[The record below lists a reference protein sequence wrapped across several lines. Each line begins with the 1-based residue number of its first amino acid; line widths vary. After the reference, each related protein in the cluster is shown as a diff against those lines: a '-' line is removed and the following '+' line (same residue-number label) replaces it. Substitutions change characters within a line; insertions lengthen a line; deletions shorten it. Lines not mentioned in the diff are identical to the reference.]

1 MRVGPHL
8 GFAVRQEPAAEV
20 ECPYPMRLSGSISLA
35 LFLASRALSADAIV
49 DFNREVRPILSDRCY
64 GCHGPDANKGRKA
77 GLRLDE
83 LAGATKKL
91 KSGDVA
97 IVPGDLGK
105 SVMAKRIASNDPEE
119 IMPPP
124 ELHRPLSGV
133 EKDILNRWIKQGAKY
148 DPHWAFVTPRAYP
161 APAMADAGWV
171 KDPLDAFI
179 FAKASQAGLRP
190 TAAADRTTLLRRVSF
205 ALNGLPPTNAEV
217 DAFLADKSK
226 DAYEKRVDA
235 MLASPRFGEHLA
247 VGWMDLSRYAD
258 TWGYTGDKPMFAW
271 PWRDWVLKAF
281 NDNKPYDQFLTE
293 QLAGDLL
300 PDPTQDQRVATAY
313 NRLHRMTFEGGSIA
327 EEFRQDGINDRVI
340 TASYGF
346 MGLTME
352 CSRCHDHKYD
362 PISQHDYYSM
372 AAMFGDQDE
381 NGLLSYHGE
390 VPPPFVRLYK
400 SEADRRMEKTLQA
413 AVSEAENALAKVP
426 PAQAGS
432 TMTVPAP
439 AAHFPL
445 DAFTKT
451 GVDDAV
457 AARKPAKF
465 ERRGSPEDLQLV
477 PGVKGN
483 AVKFDGDAG
492 LILPEFRQLGRFD
505 AFTFSA
511 FLRLGEKNARATV
524 VHSTGFYTG
533 DGDATGVELLVDHG
547 KLRWSMIHL
556 WPNSAASVETD
567 AELPVGTWQ
576 RVTVT
581 YDGSS
586 KAAGLH
592 VYLDGRE
599 AKTTVVRDTLHAKP
613 RDNSLEI
620 GSRSRDAGFRNGS
633 LDEIQ
638 LWRTALTAAEVATL
652 HGIDIS
658 TLPPSALAEHARLRA
673 DPAYAQA
680 WARLQDARRALAAHQ
695 ESSPALFA
703 MEHSDLAPKSY
714 VLTRGEYDKPDLS
727 KPCEPGVPTRIH
739 PWDESLP
746 KNRLGLARWLTDPK
760 HPLTSRVIV
769 NRLWAQVFGA
779 GLVATSE
786 NLGMQGDLPSHPEL
800 LDTLAVDFVRS
811 GWNTKAMLRRFVLS
825 STFRQSSTP
834 TAEAREKD
842 PSNKLLAR
850 GPVLRLTAEM
860 VRDQAL
866 LAAGTLVETVGGESV
881 QESANRRS
889 LYTYRKRTAPP
900 DNMLI
905 FDAGS
910 REVCQPKRLN
920 TNTPLQAL
928 VLLNNPG
935 FVEAAKSLAIKASKA
950 SSDPSTQIVAA
961 FRHVCTREPRPSELS
976 ALKELYANQKAE
988 PPQFAPPAQPAS
1000 KTDAKPDPKTQK
1012 KPASETTPALPKM
1025 PADPSL
1031 AALTL
1036 VCSTILASDAAV
1048 TSR

>member
-1 MRVGPHL
+1 MRSDAPVL
-8 GFAVRQEPAAEV
+8 LCLFAALNVWSAEPA
-20 ECPYPMRLSGSISLA
+20 
-35 LFLASRALSADAIV
+35 V

-83 LAGATKKL
+83 IEGATKKL
-91 KSGDVA
+91 KSGERA
-97 IVPGDLGK
+97 IVPGDLDR
-105 SVMAKRIASNDPEE
+105 SEMVRRILSHDPEE
-119 IMPPP
+119 VMPPP
-124 ELHRPLSGV
+124 ELHRPLSDQ
-133 EKDILNRWIKQGAKY
+133 EKEVLRRWIQQGAPY
-148 DPHWAFVTPRAYP
+148 DRHWAFVSPKSHP
-161 APAMADAGWV
+161 APKLADARRAR
-171 KDPLDAFI
+171 DPLDAFI
-179 FAKASQAGLRP
+179 ADQAAKVGLKP
-190 TAAADRTTLLRRVSF
+190 TAEADRSTLLRRASL
-205 ALNGLPPTNAEV
+205 ALTGLPPTTAEV
-217 DAFLADKSK
+217 DAFLADESP

-235 MLASPRFGEHLA
+235 LLASPRFGEHLA
-247 VGWMDLSRYAD
+247 VGWLDLSRYAD

-271 PWRDWVLKAF
+271 PWRDWVMKAF

-300 PDPTQDQRVATAY
+300 PSPTQDQRVATAY

-327 EEFRQDGINDRVI
+327 EEFRQDGINDRVM
-340 TASYGF
+340 TAGYGF

-362 PISQHDYYSM
+362 PISQRDYFSM

-390 VPPPFVRLYK
+390 VPPPFVRLFK
-400 SEADRRMEKTLQA
+400 DDAERKKESALRA
-413 AVSEAENALAKVP
+413 AVTAAEMTLAATKAEYRGKPEVVVP
-426 PAQAGS
+426 PAA
-432 TMTVPAP
+432 V
-439 AAHFPL
+439 HLPL
-445 DAFTKT
+445 EAFTKT
-451 GVDDAV
+451 GVDDAI
-457 AARKPAKF
+457 AGGKPAVF
-465 ERRGSPEDLQLV
+465 ERRGSPEDLRLV
-477 PGVKGN
+477 PGVKGQ
-483 AVKFDGDAG
+483 AVNFDGDAG
-492 LILPEFRQLGRFD
+492 FKLPEFKELGRFD
-505 AFTFSA
+505 PFTFSA
-511 FLRLGEKNARATV
+511 FVRLGEKNARATV
-524 VHSTGFYTG
+524 LHSTGFYTG
-533 DGDATGVELLVDHG
+533 DGDASGIELLITHG

-556 WPNSAASVETD
+556 WPNSAASIETVG
-567 AELPVGTWQ
+567 ELAVGTWQ
-576 RVTVT
+576 RITVT

-586 KAAGLH
+586 RAAGLK

-599 AKTTVVRDTLHAKP
+599 ALTTVVRDTLHAKP
-613 RDNSLEI
+613 RSNSLEI

-633 LDEIQ
+633 LDEVR
-638 LWRTALTAAEVATL
+638 LWRQALTAAEVAAL
-652 HGIDIS
+652 HGIDS
-658 TLPPSALAEHARLRA
+658 QTLPAAVLADHAKFRL
-673 DPAYAQA
+673 DPAYAAA
-680 WARLQDARRALAAHQ
+680 WGRLQQARRALAAHQ
-695 ESSPALFA
+695 ESAPAFFA
-703 MEHSDLAPKSY
+703 MDHSPLAPKAY

-727 KPCEPGVPTRIH
+727 KPCEPGVPTRIF
-739 PWDESLP
+739 PWDDTLP
-746 KNRLGLARWLTDPK
+746 KDRLGLARWLTDPR
-760 HPLTSRVIV
+760 HPLTSRVVI

-786 NLGMQGDLPSHPEL
+786 NLGMQGDLPTHPEL

-811 GWNTKAMLRRFVLS
+811 GWDTKAMLRRFVLS

-842 PSNKLLAR
+842 PSNKHLAR

-866 LAAGTLVETVGGESV
+866 LASGRLVEKVGGESV

-889 LYTYRKRTAPP
+889 VYTYRKRTAPP

-935 FVEAAKSLAIKASKA
+935 FVESAKLLAVRVGKSSADPAARIAE
-950 SSDPSTQIVAA
+950 A
-961 FRHVCTREPRPSELS
+961 FRLVCTRSPRPAELA
-976 ALKELYANQKAE
+976 ALTELYASQQA
-988 PPQFAPPAQPAS
+988 A
-1000 KTDAKPDPKTQK
+1000 
-1012 KPASETTPALPKM
+1012 TPTGM
-1025 PADPSL
+1025 SADPSL

>member
-1 MRVGPHL
+1 MR
-8 GFAVRQEPAAEV
+8 PAA
-20 ECPYPMRLSGSISLA
+20 LA
-35 LFLASRALSADAIV
+35 FLCLVAASASAAVQAV

-83 LAGATKKL
+83 FEGATKKL
-91 KSGDVA
+91 KSGDIA
-97 IVPGDLGK
+97 IVPGDLDK
-105 SVMAKRIASNDPEE
+105 SAMIQRILSTDPEE

-124 ELHRPLSGV
+124 ELHRPLTDA
-133 EKDILNRWIKQGAKY
+133 EKNVLKRWVSQGAKY
-148 DPHWAFVTPRAYP
+148 DPHWAFVTPQAHP
-161 APAMADAGWV
+161 APAVPAGTRV
-171 KDPLDAFI
+171 TDPLDAFI
-179 FAKASQAGLRP
+179 VAKASPLGLRLSP
-190 TAAADRTTLLRRVSF
+190 EADRPTLLRRASF
-205 ALNGLPPTNAEV
+205 VLTGLPPTNAEV
-217 DAFLADKSK
+217 DAFVADKSP
-226 DAYEKRVDA
+226 DAYEKRIDA
-235 MLASPRFGEHLA
+235 LLASSRFGEHLA
-247 VGWMDLSRYAD
+247 VAWLDLSRYAD

-300 PDPTQDQRVATAY
+300 PAPTQDQRVATAY

-327 EEFRQDGINDRVI
+327 EEFRQDGINDRVM
-340 TASYGF
+340 TAGYGF

-362 PISQHDYYSM
+362 PISQRDYFSM
-372 AAMFGDQDE
+372 AAMFGDQNE

-390 VPPPFVRLYK
+390 VPPPFVRLFK
-400 SEADRRMEKTLQA
+400 SDEERRKADELRA
-413 AVSEAENALAKVP
+413 AVKAAEQALITTPTATAKADVK
-426 PAQAGS
+426 
-432 TMTVPAP
+432 VPAP

-445 DAFTKT
+445 EAFTKT
-451 GVDDAV
+451 GVDDVV
-457 AARKPAKF
+457 AGGKPAKF

-477 PGVKGN
+477 PGVKGQ

-492 LILPEFRQLGRFD
+492 FILPEFKQLGRFD

-524 VHSTGFYTG
+524 LHSTGFYTG
-533 DGDATGVELLVDHG
+533 DGDATGIELLVAQG

-556 WPNSAASVETD
+556 WPNSAASVETVD
-567 AELPVGTWQ
+567 ALPVDQWR
-576 RVTVT
+576 RVTAT

-586 KAAGLH
+586 KAAGLRL
-592 VYLDGRE
+592 YLDGRE
-599 AKTTVVRDTLHAKP
+599 VRTTVVRDTLHAKP
-613 RDNSLEI
+613 RDNALEI
-620 GSRSRDAGFRNGS
+620 GSRSRDAGFRHGS

-638 LWRTALTAAEVATL
+638 LWRTALTPAEVAVH
-652 HGIDIS
+652 HGLAAGS
-658 TLPPSALAEHARLRA
+658 LPASVHAEHARLRA

-680 WARLQDARRALAAHQ
+680 WERAQQARRALAAQ
-695 ESSPALFA
+695 EESAPAFFA
-703 MEHSDLAPKSY
+703 MEHSPLAPVAY

-727 KPCEPGVPTRIH
+727 KPCDPGVPTRIF
-739 PWDESLP
+739 PWDKALP
-746 KNRLGLARWLTDPK
+746 KNRLGLAKWLTDPQ
-760 HPLTSRVIV
+760 HPLTSRVVI

-779 GLVATSE
+779 GLVASSE
-786 NLGMQGDLPSHPEL
+786 NLGMQGDLPTHPEL
-800 LDTLAVDFVRS
+800 LDTLAVDFVRG
-811 GWNTKAMLRRFVLS
+811 GWDTKAMLRRLVLS
-825 STFRQSSTP
+825 ATFRQSSTP
-834 TAEAREKD
+834 TADAREKD
-842 PSNKLLAR
+842 PSNKYLAR

-866 LAAGTLVETVGGESV
+866 LASGQLVEKVGGESV
-881 QESANRRS
+881 QESARRRS
-889 LYTYRKRTAPP
+889 LYTFRKRTAPP

-935 FVEAAKSLAIKASKA
+935 FVEAAKALAQRVSRTTAE
-950 SSDPSTQIVAA
+950 PSGQIAEA
-961 FRHVCTREPRPSELS
+961 FRLVCTRSPRPAELA
-976 ALKELYANQKAE
+976 ALNELYATQKAT
-988 PPQFAPPAQPAS
+988 PPQFAPPPPEPEAAPKA
-1000 KTDAKPDPKTQK
+1000 DPKSK
-1012 KPASETTPALPKM
+1012 KKSAAPPPPALPKL
-1025 PADPSL
+1025 PADPGL

>member
-1 MRVGPHL
+1 MRVRLQPQLIG
-8 GFAVRQEPAAEV
+8 VAALV
-20 ECPYPMRLSGSISLA
+20 GIFMLSGCDQRPS
-35 LFLASRALSADAIV
+35 ASKATV
-49 DFNREVRPILSDRCY
+49 DFNQQVRPILSDRCY
-64 GCHGPDANKGRKA
+64 GCHGPDADKGRKA

-91 KSGDVA
+91 KSGEIA
-97 IVPGDLGK
+97 IVPGDLAK
-105 SVMAKRIASNDPEE
+105 SAMAHRIISTDPDEV
-119 IMPPP
+119 MPPP
-124 ELHRPLSGV
+124 ELHRPLTAS
-133 EKDILNRWIKQGAKY
+133 EKDILTRWIKEGAKY
-148 DPHWAFVTPRAYP
+148 DPHWAFVSPSSHP
-161 APAMADAGWV
+161 VPAMADATLPS
-171 KDPLDAFI
+171 DPLDAFI
-179 FAKASQAGLRP
+179 IAKAAQVGLKP
-190 TAAADRTTLLRRVSF
+190 AVAADRTTLLRRASF
-205 ALNGLPPTNAEV
+205 ALTGLPPTTDEV
-217 DAFLADKSK
+217 SSFLADNSP
-226 DAYEKRVDA
+226 DAYAKRVDA

-247 VGWMDLSRYAD
+247 VSWLDLSRYAD
-258 TWGYTGDKPMFAW
+258 TWGYTGDQAMFAW

-300 PDPTQDQRVATAY
+300 PQPTQDQRVATAF

-327 EEFRQDGINDRVI
+327 EEFRQDGINDRVM
-340 TASYGF
+340 TAGYAF

-362 PISQHDYYSM
+362 PISQRDYYSM
-372 AAMFGDQDE
+372 AAMFGDQNE

-390 VPPPFVRLYK
+390 VPPPFVRLFNSDADRQK
-400 SEADRRMEKTLQA
+400 EADLKA
-413 AVSEAENALAKVP
+413 AVASAEKAVAAIRQTSADVKV
-426 PAQAGS
+426 
-432 TMTVPAP
+432 TLPAP
-439 AAHFPL
+439 VAHFPL
-445 DAFTKT
+445 EAFTNS
-451 GVDDAV
+451 GVDDSV
-457 AARKPAKF
+457 AGGKPAKF

-477 PGVKGN
+477 SGAKGQ

-492 LILPEFRQLGRFD
+492 FKLPEFKQLGRFD
-505 AFTFSA
+505 PFTFSA
-511 FLRLGEKNARATV
+511 FLRLGEKNGRATV
-524 VHSTGFYTG
+524 LHATGFYTG
-533 DGDATGVELLVDHG
+533 DGDASGVELLVDHG

-556 WPNSAASVETD
+556 WPNSAASIETL
-567 AELPVGTWQ
+567 AELPVGSWQ

-586 KAAGLH
+586 TAAGLRI
-592 VYLDGRE
+592 YLDGRE
-599 AKTTVVRDTLHAKP
+599 ANSKVLRDTLHAKP
-613 RDNSLEI
+613 RDNALEI

-638 LWRTALTAAEVATL
+638 LWRTALTSAEVAQL
-652 HGIDIS
+652 HGIDAK
-658 TLPPSALAEHARLRA
+658 TLPASVLAEHAKLRG
-673 DPAYAQA
+673 DTAYADA
-680 WARLQDARRALAAHQ
+680 WDKLQKARRSLAAHQ
-695 ESSPALFA
+695 ESARPFFA
-703 MEHSDLAPKSY
+703 MEHSELAPKSY

-727 KPCEPGVPTRIH
+727 KPCEPGVPSRIF
-739 PWDESLP
+739 PWDSSLP
-746 KNRLGLARWLTDPK
+746 KNRLGLACWLTDPR
-760 HPLTSRVIV
+760 HPLTSRVII

-786 NLGMQGDLPSHPEL
+786 NLGMQGDLPTHPEL
-800 LDTLAVDFVRS
+800 LDTLAVDFVNS

-825 STFRQSSTP
+825 DTFRRSSTP

-842 PSNKLLAR
+842 PSNKYLAR
-850 GPVLRLTAEM
+850 GPILRLTAEM

-866 LAAGTLVETVGGESV
+866 HASGKLIEKVGGESV

-935 FVEAAKSLAIKASKA
+935 FVEAAKSLAVKVSKV
-950 SSDPSTQIVAA
+950 SPDPSAQIVAA
-961 FRHVCTREPRPSELS
+961 FRHVCTREPRPSELA
-976 ALKELYANQKAE
+976 ALTELYATRKAD
-988 PPQFAPPAQPAS
+988 PPRFTPPPTPPASTKA
-1000 KTDAKPDPKTQK
+1000 DPKADPKAQK
-1012 KPASETTPALPKM
+1012 QPTPPPAPSGPKL
-1025 PADPSL
+1025 PADPAL